1 MAGCT
6 AQTPGIAAD
15 AIVVDVNV
23 PRTPPTVSVV
33 VTDVLLEP
41 ELVCRTHTVW
51 LLPIVPAT
59 LVKGAVQP
67 IE

>member
-15 AIVVDVNV
+15 AIVVDTKALD
-23 PRTPPTVSVV
+23 TPPTVSVV
-33 VTDVLLEP
+33 VTAVLFAA